1 MTKEERFEILKA
13 LCYSVPQNTNVDPHQ
28 FSAAIVSTYKGVID
42 GLTAFWHKQIDYDTK
57 DNKKGAT

>member
-28 FSAAIVSTYKGVID
+28 LSAAIVCTYKGVIES
-42 GLTAFWHKQIDYDTK
+42 LTPSGI
-57 DNKKGAT
+57 NR